1 MRMRFESAAKVAR
14 RWESWG
20 EAASRSS
27 GGAYDMVCWALVGD
41 MRPVGEPVQYVS
53 GVKDWV

>member
-1 MRMRFESAAKVAR
+1 MRLESAAKVAR

-20 EAASRSS
+20 DAASRSR

-41 MRPVGEPVQYVS
+41 MRPVGEFLS
-53 GVKDWV
+53 LSLFLSEGS